1 VIQVSGV
8 FTDMWKARALTLTH
22 MQFTLRGMM
31 IAVAVTG
38 LILGFLVWLSGWVFD
53 LLGLLQM
60 SAAPGYS
67 QETIIDVG
75 PSSVSSNSAAFW
87 PILFLGLA
95 LLAGVVFG
103 FLALVYFA
111 AKAIRHGIMH
121 KA

>member
-1 VIQVSGV
+1 
-8 FTDMWKARALTLTH
+8 MRKARALTLTH

-38 LILGFLVWLSGWVFD
+38 LILGFLAWLSGWLFD

-60 SAAPGYS
+60 PAAPGYS

-75 PSSVSSNSAAFW
+75 PYSVSSTSAAFW

-95 LLAGVVFG
+95 LLAGIVFG
-103 FLALVYFA
+103 FLALVYLA